1 MSRPSSSDPSDAEK
15 GAPQRLPSAPSSTRR
30 SRSYASPAANVTKPL
45 LSRAFIADPNAAFE
59 AAHRVA
65 KRLNELS
72 EDDCLWHG
80 EVVPGEG
87 LVFSRNGQGVNERH
101 LTDAALLMRL

>member
-1 MSRPSSSDPSDAEK
+1 MGRGEREGEA
-15 GAPQRLPSAPSSTRR
+15 
-30 SRSYASPAANVTKPL
+30 PAANATKPL
-45 LSRAFIADPNAAFE
+45 LSRAFIAGPNAAFE
-59 AAHRVA
+59 VAHRVA

-87 LVFSRNGQGVNERH
+87 RVFSRNVRGSTSGI
-101 LTDAALLMRL
+101 